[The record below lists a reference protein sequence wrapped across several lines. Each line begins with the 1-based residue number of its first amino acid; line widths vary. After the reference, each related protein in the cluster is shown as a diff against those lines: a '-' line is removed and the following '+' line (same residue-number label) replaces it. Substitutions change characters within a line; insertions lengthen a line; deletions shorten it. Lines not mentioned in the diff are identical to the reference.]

1 VSLLPKRLAPGCRN
15 WGWNHSPSRAG
26 IRLRFSDSVEATA
39 KGEEA
44 GGWVGKGKGLQVTR
58 KNLYFLSAEEKF
70 GKNFSAQGA
79 DKDFTGVEENF
90 HVLKRPL
97 SVYGL
102 AEG

>member
-1 VSLLPKRLAPGCRN
+1 M
-15 WGWNHSPSRAG
+15 
-26 IRLRFSDSVEATA
+26 
-39 KGEEA
+39 
-44 GGWVGKGKGLQVTR
+44 QVTR
-58 KNLYFLSAEEKF
+58 KNLYFFSAEEKF

-102 AEG
+102 AEELDRRYEEHFCAQYPNNSRISNESTFFFERKMSPL